1 MDDLDLDDIDL
12 ENFNFDDVSNKNK
25 QKKLQEQA
33 AKPVRNQ
40 SQNQNQA
47 QKPMNNN
54 ANATDFE
61 NRPRLRKIKRPKFHT
76 GPINTPTSPAVNNDI
91 AINKPSP
98 TEAYPEHRAPMPATG
113 GGLIRASD
121 RPAQS
126 QTINQF
132 APTNLDIQQN
142 PYNNYVTDEDEFVYQ
157 GSDNVIMGKTDNKK
171 VLIVAFVCLI
181 IGMFMGKL
189 FFSSEQVVHNGLQG
203 VVVNPEVPNG
213 RARCGLAERTQG
225 CVLYIMNPQRQDL
238 NGRDFYDWAAQL
250 TGRQRFV
257 IETGNMRYSS
267 VKIRPG
273 SIAQLNIPP
282 LQ

>member
-25 QKKLQEQA
+25 QKKPQEQA
-33 AKPVRNQ
+33 AKPTQNQ
-40 SQNQNQA
+40 TQNQNQA
-47 QKPMNNN
+47 QKPVNNN
-54 ANATDFE
+54 ANAADFE

-76 GPINTPTSPAVNNDI
+76 GPINTPSSNVVNN
-91 AINKPSP
+91 ATVVNTPSP
-98 TEAYPEHRAPMPATG
+98 TESYPEHRAPTPATG

-121 RPAQS
+121 RAAQP
-126 QTINQF
+126 QTTNQF
-132 APTNLDIQQN
+132 APTNLDIQQT

-171 VLIVAFVCLI
+171 VLIVAFICLI

-238 NGRDFYDWAAQL
+238 NGRDFYDLAAQL